1 MPKITSLTGPVEN
14 IADRLVL
21 RIPLAAGGSEFV
33 ACSRGVGTVKGD
45 FLEVFIADAV
55 ANALGISASS
65 MVTVDNKNGKF
76 NIRPASSGGTA

>member
-14 IADRLVL
+14 IEDRLVL

-33 ACSRGVGTVKGD
+33 ACSRGVGTVKGG

-55 ANALGISASS
+55 ANALGISAGS
-65 MVTVDNKNGKF
+65 MVTVDNENGKF
-76 NIRPASSGGTA
+76 NIRPAGSGGTA